1 MKTKF
6 SLVFSER
13 DDGTKVWAAECQGC
27 GELLVGE
34 RYPQV
39 TVLRVSSGMSTPQFE
54 QLMRMA
60 AATWDS
66 ARKSGHPVVIGDP
79 RIEVEKTVDHGDLQ
93 RALETHADACLPRR
107 ELSRPEPTSMPGP
120 GEPRR

>member
-6 SLVFSER
+6 GLVFSER

-39 TVLRVSSGMSTPQFE
+39 TVLRVESGMPPSQFE
-54 QLMRMA
+54 QLKRIA
-60 AATWDS
+60 AAAWDS
-66 ARKSGHPVVIGDP
+66 ARKNGHPVVIGDP

-93 RALETHADACLPRR
+93 RALEAHAEKCASGR
-107 ELSRPEPTSMPGP
+107 SQSAG
-120 GEPRR
+120 